1 MEGAYTPEF
10 TPVAQQGHVVELAE
24 SSQSDTYRVEQVAA
38 LPQIVTQ
45 EITVSDGDKE
55 TNVDLEALEVWDDWF
70 AQYRLPR
77 LSEELPDDVTLQF
90 DQGGSQAPLYQNQEQ
105 RGAITNDTVVE
116 TVTDNNSN
124 AEVNS
129 LVHLLEQYVHEQET
143 PEVTVKNASA
153 SSQTISLTY
162 AGWCYNIT
170 PVSAPDTQATYIPV
184 SSIRGQ

>member
-38 LPQIVTQ
+38 LPHIVTQ
-45 EITVSDGDKE
+45 EITVADDDKE
-55 TNVDLEALEVWDDWF
+55 PNVDLEALEVWDDWF

-77 LSEELPDDVTLQF
+77 LSSELPDDVSLLF
-90 DQGGSQAPLYQNQEQ
+90 DQGGSQSPLYQNQNQ
-105 RGAITNDTVVE
+105 RGEITNDTVVE
-116 TVTDNNSN
+116 AVSDGTDT
-124 AEVNS
+124 EVNS
-129 LVHLLEQYVHEQET
+129 LVHLLEQYVLEQET

-184 SSIRGQ
+184 ASIRGQ